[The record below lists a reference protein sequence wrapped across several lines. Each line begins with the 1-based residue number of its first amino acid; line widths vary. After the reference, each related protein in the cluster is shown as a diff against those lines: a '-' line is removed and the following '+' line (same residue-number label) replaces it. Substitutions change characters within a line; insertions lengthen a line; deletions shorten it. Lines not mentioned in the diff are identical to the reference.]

1 MSVDE
6 RRRGAWWVGVDVG
19 GTFTDV
25 VGVDAS
31 SGEVR
36 TGKVLSHPKA
46 QEVGVEQAIDHL
58 GVPFDGIVQVVHGHT
73 VGINAILNRTG
84 SATALLATYGHRD
97 LLDIGRLQRFR
108 PRMYDPT
115 WVRPHQERPL
125 VPRRHR
131 FAIPERMLSDGEEWF
146 ALDEGAVRA
155 AARRM
160 RDEGVE
166 ACGICFINGYRNDA
180 HERRAAEILREELPD
195 LYVQTSAVYPV
206 TREHE
211 RTTTVVIDAYVGGV
225 VSRYLQRL
233 RATLDGRGCHAP
245 VWIMMM
251 NGGVQSLEEA
261 RTSAVFQVQS
271 GPTGGVAAAQRLAR
285 TTGPA
290 NLLSIDVGGTSTDVA
305 CIRDA
310 AMPLTD
316 LWAVEWGLSLTMPLV
331 DVGSIGSGAG
341 SLITFENAN
350 LRVGPE
356 SAGSDPGPACY
367 GRGGELPT
375 ITDACVTLGLLQP
388 DQFAGGQIPLD
399 ADRARASLT
408 PLARELG
415 MSEVA
420 LADGA
425 YRMAC
430 AAIADSLRAIS
441 TYRGLDLREFALLAF
456 GAAGPMMAGM
466 VGRELELKTVL
477 VPAAPGQFSA
487 FGMLV
492 SELRVTD
499 ARSPMVILD
508 VGALDGIERLFSE
521 IEAGIEARLERQ
533 GATQTQYERS
543 VYVMYRGQTWDNR
556 LVVTAEELR
565 ASGLERFKERV
576 HDHYERTYGYSASEL
591 PIIVT
596 KLEVNGIGDRP
607 TLPSLAMGAGTV
619 ADALVRTAPVVLDG
633 VAHPEVPF
641 LRRTA
646 MGPGETVKGL
656 AVVVDPYSTI
666 VVPAGAVAVV
676 EPEGLLRI
684 SL

>member
-1 MSVDE
+1 MAAQGGPAS
-6 RRRGAWWVGVDVG
+6 WWVGVDVG

-25 VGVDAS
+25 VGVEPGT
-31 SGEVR
+31 GEVR
-36 TGKVLSHPKA
+36 TGKVLSHRGA
-46 QEVGVEQAIDHL
+46 QERGVAEAIEHL
-58 GVPFDGIVQVVHGHT
+58 GIPFAEIVQVVHGHT
-73 VGINAILNRTG
+73 VGINAILNRSG
-84 SATALLATYGHRD
+84 GATALLTTYGHRD
-97 LLDIGRLQRFR
+97 LLDIGRLQRWR

-125 VPRRHR
+125 VLRRLR
-131 FAIPERMLSDGEEWF
+131 FPIPERQLADGTEWF
-146 ALDEGAVRA
+146 VLDDAAVRA
-155 AARRM
+155 AAERM
-160 RDEGVE
+160 RDEKVE
-166 ACGICFINGYRNDA
+166 ACAICFINGYRNSA
-180 HERRAAEILREELPD
+180 HEDRAAAILREEIPD

-233 RATLDGRGCHAP
+233 RTMLDDRGCGAP

-261 RTSAVFQVQS
+261 RSSAVFQVQS

-285 TTGPA
+285 TSGPA
-290 NLLSIDVGGTSTDVA
+290 NLLTVDVGGTSTDVS

-341 SLITFENAN
+341 SIISYENGN
-350 LRVGPE
+350 LSVGPD

-367 GRGGELPT
+367 GRGGTRPT
-375 ITDACVTLGLLQP
+375 VTDACVVLGLLQP
-388 DQFAGGQIPLD
+388 DQFAGGTIPLE
-399 ADRARASLT
+399 AERATAALE
-408 PLARELG
+408 PLAAQLTMTPVE
-415 MSEVA
+415 

-430 AAIADSLRAIS
+430 ADIADSVRAIS
-441 TYRGLDLREFALLAF
+441 TYRGFDLREFALLAF

-466 VGRELELKTVL
+466 VARELELKTVL
-477 VPAAPGQFSA
+477 IPPAPGQFSA
-487 FGMLV
+487 FGMLA
-492 SELRVTD
+492 SELRITD
-499 ARSPMVILD
+499 ARSPMVTLD
-508 VGALDGIERLFSE
+508 ETVLDDLESRYHQL
-521 IEAGIEARLERQ
+521 EAGIEVRLRRQ
-533 GATQTQYERS
+533 GATTTSFERS

-556 LVVTAEELR
+556 LVVMAAELTPE
-565 ASGLERFKERV
+565 GLGAFRERV
-576 HDHYERTYGYSASEL
+576 HEHYERTYGYSAAEL

-596 KLEVNGIGDRP
+596 KVEVNGLGDRP
-607 TLPSLAMGAGTV
+607 TLPPLVLRPDTAAQ
-619 ADALVRTAPVVLDG
+619 ALVRTSAVVFEG
-633 VAHPEVPF
+633 QRHPEVRF
-641 LRRTA
+641 VRRQGLA
-646 MGPGETVKGL
+646 LGEEVKGP

-666 VVPAGAVAVV
+666 VVPPEAVAVV
-676 EPEGLLRI
+676 EPEGFLRI